1 MKKKI
6 LSIILLAFL
15 STNIFAKQYVYKYH
29 YKPSFTN
36 DLFGKCPDILSV
48 LERTLNSLIDK
59 NYKIIS
65 VSIKSDSRVD
75 DGFIIVYEDK
85 E

>member
-6 LSIILLAFL
+6 LSILLLAFL

-29 YKPSFTN
+29 YKPN
-36 DLFGKCPDILSV
+36 GLFDNGPDILSV
-48 LERTLNSLIDK
+48 LERTLNALIDR
-59 NYKIIS
+59 NYKIIGF
-65 VSIKSDSRVD
+65 SIKSDNRID

>member
-6 LSIILLAFL
+6 LSILLLAFL

-29 YKPSFTN
+29 YKPSLAN
-36 DLFGKCPDILSV
+36 SLLGKSPDILSV
-48 LERTLNSLIDK
+48 LERTLNDLIDK
-59 NYKIIS
+59 NYKIIGF
-65 VSIKSDSRVD
+65 SIKSDSRVD